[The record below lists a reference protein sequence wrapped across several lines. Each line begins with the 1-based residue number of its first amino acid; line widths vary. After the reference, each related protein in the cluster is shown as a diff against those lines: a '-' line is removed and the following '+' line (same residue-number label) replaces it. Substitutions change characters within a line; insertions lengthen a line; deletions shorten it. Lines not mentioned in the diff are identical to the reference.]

1 MLVMAELRRVVMVDT
16 VDLLKH
22 MVVVLLRRT
31 ADMVCQQEGLTLE
44 VDTTMQTQAEEV
56 VTGATAT
63 LVAIVD
69 VEVVEDI
76 EKNDQWHSGIA
87 NEYPHQTIYTYM
99 ISLFP
104 LLFQPQKM
112 L

>member
-1 MLVMAELRRVVMVDT
+1 MAELWRVVMVDT

-76 EKNDQWHSGIA
+76 EKTTSGIPA
-87 NEYPHQTIYTYM
+87 LRTNTRIR
-99 ISLFP
+99 LFIRI
-104 LLFQPQKM
+104 
-112 L
+112 